1 MNSTALVLVGHGSH
15 LDPES
20 ARPLY
25 DHADEIRS
33 HGVFDAVHEAFWKE
47 APSPREVL
55 RTVEQ
60 DDVYVVPLFTSEGY
74 FTEQVIPRELRIA
87 DGWNL
92 DVDKSVHYTDP
103 VGTHEAMTEVITRRA
118 ERVTN
123 NPNVGS
129 GVGLAVVGHGTE
141 RNENSARATQA
152 HADRLREQKRF
163 DEVRALFMDEDPRI
177 DDLTEHFE
185 SDELVVVP
193 LFIADGYHTQEDI
206 PEDIGLT
213 DDARAGYDVP
223 AKVDGKTVWYAG
235 AVGTEPLVADV
246 VLERAMDAGAEIEE
260 SESESVTKSNE
271 TDSAF
276 EPRRE
281 FLQWVESASRPISEP
296 QTEAEVIKTWG
307 QLSILIRLT
316 ENGEREYEVRHVED
330 REKDSSAL
338 DIYRDPT
345 VVRDLSRFTDDGDYR
360 PLRTAPT
367 LPTGWSFET
376 GNPDEL
382 YRVVDWVY
390 PATIANWNLEREDS
404 LDVTQFEETAERQT
418 GIYANIGN
426 LDREALENAVVACCA
441 DSQCRKRREWDASE
455 NDEIDVPRGDG
466 EFPCREPCS
475 LFVAAAREFLAVE
488 QGDAERTEPTFERPT
503 GRDAN
508 ERLAQLAFV
517 DDVSDSS
524 VRDGEVSDPA
534 NRYRARYRR
543 AKQFTAE
550 R

>member
-1 MNSTALVLVGHGSH
+1 M
-15 LDPES
+15 
-20 ARPLY
+20 
-25 DHADEIRS
+25 
-33 HGVFDAVHEAFWKE
+33 
-47 APSPREVL
+47 
-55 RTVEQ
+55 
-60 DDVYVVPLFTSEGY
+60 
-74 FTEQVIPRELRIA
+74 
-87 DGWNL
+87 
-92 DVDKSVHYTDP
+92 
-103 VGTHEAMTEVITRRA
+103 
-118 ERVTN
+118 
-123 NPNVGS
+123 
-129 GVGLAVVGHGTE
+129 
-141 RNENSARATQA
+141 
-152 HADRLREQKRF
+152 
-163 DEVRALFMDEDPRI
+163 
-177 DDLTEHFE
+177 
-185 SDELVVVP
+185 
-193 LFIADGYHTQEDI
+193 
-206 PEDIGLT
+206 
-213 DDARAGYDVP
+213 
-223 AKVDGKTVWYAG
+223 
-235 AVGTEPLVADV
+235 
-246 VLERAMDAGAEIEE
+246 
-260 SESESVTKSNE
+260 
-271 TDSAF
+271 
-276 EPRRE
+276 
-281 FLQWVESASRPISEP
+281 ESASRPISEP